1 LDLVLK
7 KGMIDVSTGNGG
19 YLMANLIET
28 VLIDPLYLSLQKE
41 RFVTIA
47 TIDYETGSP
56 IVIAI
61 SWVFAPDRDRI
72 FFAIDQDS
80 RIIEN
85 IKKHPAIVMNIIA
98 NESTYSINGFAHLI
112 EESLE
117 NVQIKLSLI
126 ELTISEV
133 RDVMFYGSKISL
145 EPKIEKTYDEFAAAK
160 LDNQVLEAMKK
171 RTSKNNECL

>member
-1 LDLVLK
+1 
-7 KGMIDVSTGNGG
+7 
-19 YLMANLIET
+19 MANLIET

>member
-1 LDLVLK
+1 
-7 KGMIDVSTGNGG
+7 
-19 YLMANLIET
+19 MANLIET
-28 VLIDPLYLSLQKE
+28 VLIDPLYLSLQEE

-98 NESTYSINGFAHLI
+98 NESTYSINGYAHLI

>member
-1 LDLVLK
+1 
-7 KGMIDVSTGNGG
+7 
-19 YLMANLIET
+19 MANLIET

-98 NESTYSINGFAHLI
+98 NESTYSINGYAHLI

>member
-1 LDLVLK
+1 
-7 KGMIDVSTGNGG
+7 MIDVSTGNGG

-28 VLIDPLYLSLQKE
+28 VLIDPLYLSLQEE

>member
-1 LDLVLK
+1 
-7 KGMIDVSTGNGG
+7 
-19 YLMANLIET
+19 MANLIET

-98 NESTYSINGFAHLI
+98 NESTYSINGYAHLI

-171 RTSKNNECL
+171 RTSKNSECL

>member
-1 LDLVLK
+1 
-7 KGMIDVSTGNGG
+7 MIDVSTGNGG

-41 RFVTIA
+41 RFVTVG

>member
-1 LDLVLK
+1 
-7 KGMIDVSTGNGG
+7 MIDVSTGNGG

-98 NESTYSINGFAHLI
+98 NESTYSINGYAHLI